1 MSGSNSCYSWTV
13 NNTTGYNADER
24 DLRCIKNA
32 FDYWESIINDN
43 MLSGTQKISVDVG
56 FERMTDNQGNPNT
69 GTLAYAGPRTWA
81 PVDED
86 ENGIPERSKS
96 FVTSGEVT
104 INIQTRTDGQLVNQA
119 STESV
124 YTSIV
129 IHEIGHIMFLVGIV
143 ISNTE
148 ETPVATYID
157 PNDNRRK
164 IYWNGVNATRYY
176 RRYFNN
182 NNFVGVPIEDM
193 DGPSNVTVNGQSESI
208 YINYHWEEGYG
219 GSRVINGITHPGL
232 DGELMTPY
240 ANGSLAF
247 SAITIGFLQDAG
259 YKYVN
264 YFKGDSYN
272 GVSIPQV
279 LDATTYY
286 VRLNP
291 SGSFTDP
298 YYVFSTT
305 PNGNALNSA
314 SQDLTLEKGKT
325 YIFERTDS
333 GHPFNIGTGYKQ
345 NTSDIVF
352 DSTGTSNFVNGVA
365 SIVNGERLSF
375 IIPDDL
381 QVPLVYYCTEHNNMI
396 KEFDIAD
403 TAANQPPTVSNVS
416 ISTNEDVNKTVSLN
430 AYASDPEGFALSY
443 AIITS
448 PTIGTASLNGYLLTY
463 SPNSNVSGS
472 DSITIRATDNS
483 NLSSTFTI
491 SITVR
496 SVNDSP
502 TSSNGAF
509 TTNEDVTKNVNLNVY
524 TNDIDTSTLSYSLN
538 NTPTLGNVTITQNIL
553 SYSPKQNVSGT
564 ENIGITAS
572 DGSSNT
578 SFTLV
583 ATIVPVNDRPV
594 ANDVTV
600 STNED
605 QVKTMDLNNYVS
617 DVENTPLN
625 YSIVGNPEL
634 GSAVLNNNILSY
646 TPNPNVNGN
655 DRIDIRASDGELDI
669 TFTINITI
677 VPVNDSPV
685 ANSGSLT
692 VKEDSVTE
700 VELSDYV
707 NDIDNDT
714 LVYSVV
720 TSPVYGEVSINAS
733 VLTYTVNKNYIGN
746 DSIVLSV
753 SDGTVSSEFTL
764 NFTITRLYDLT
775 TVFRQDYQNTNG
787 DVLDQLILTNS
798 GSNFNPEEYKNFW
811 NHTETPVVE
820 NNTGAT
826 IDWVQGTIVRDT
838 RLDTANAY
846 EAKKIAASYAELKGF
861 DVFTIDKNY
870 TTGTII
876 NDRKRGVC
884 LCGVSHDKGPF
895 SMDNTSESI
904 PTDRIIVIK
913 RSVGNQFKNTL
924 NEDTNLVY
932 FSNKKEDVFGSQEI
946 PCFDQSTKILCKV
959 GDGDQYVSICKLKE
973 GDLVKTYKHGYR
985 AIQKIKTS
993 TQMFNMGGDY
1003 KHSMFRMMKK
1013 GDMIDDLLV
1022 TGRHGILLN
1031 DLSTHITYTSR
1042 TRPAKSMIDDKCLL
1056 TAAYCNQ
1063 FIPETDVK
1071 EYTIYHLALQGEQRR
1086 YGIYANGVLMETWD
1100 NKC

>member
-81 PVDED
+81 PVDE
-86 ENGIPERSKS
+86 NGNGLYERSKS

-143 ISNTE
+143 INNTE

-164 IYWNGVNATRYY
+164 IYWDGVNATRYY

-193 DGPSNVTVNGQSESI
+193 DGPNNVSVNGQTESI

-279 LDATTYY
+279 LNATTYY

-314 SQDLTLEKGKT
+314 SQDLTLEKGKA

-375 IIPDDL
+375 IIPEDL
-381 QVPLVYYCTEHNNMI
+381 QVPLVYYCTQHNNMI

-403 TAANQPPTVSNVS
+403 TAPNQPPTVSNVS

-448 PTIGTASLNGYLLTY
+448 PTIGTASLNGNLLTY

-483 NLSSTFTI
+483 NLSATFTI

-496 SVNDSP
+496 SVNDAP

-538 NTPTLGNVTITQNIL
+538 NTPTLGTVTITQNIL
-553 SYSPKQNVSGT
+553 SYSPKENVSGT

-646 TPNPNVNGN
+646 TPNLNVNGN
-655 DRIDIRASDGELDI
+655 DSIDIRASDGELDI

-870 TTGTII
+870 TTGAII

-895 SMDNTSESI
+895 SMDNLTETTI
-904 PTDRIIVIK
+904 TDRIIVIK

-924 NEDTNLVY
+924 NEETNLVY
-932 FSNKKEDVFGSQEI
+932 FSNKKEAVFGSQEI
-946 PCFDQSTKILCKV
+946 PCFDKSTKILCKV
-959 GDGDQYVSICKLKE
+959 GDSDQYVSICKLKE

-1003 KHSMFRMMKK
+1003 KHSMFRMVQK

-1031 DLSTHITYTSR
+1031 DLSSHITKSSR
-1042 TRPAKSMIDDKCLL
+1042 NKPSLRMIDDKCLL